1 MKSLPR
7 FSELSRIPA
16 KRSKCHARAWLLDV
30 TGLPRNFSA
39 DLITE
44 AARKF
49 VHDTNTPSQSSLA
62 PIFLTDSRI
71 EFGVILP
78 TTKSSDS

>member
-30 TGLPRNFSA
+30 TGLPRYFSA
-39 DLITE
+39 DLTTE
-44 AARKF
+44 GARKF
-49 VHDTNTPSQSSLA
+49 VHDTNTPYQSSLP
-62 PIFLTDSRI
+62 PIFVTDSRL
-71 EFGVILP
+71 EFGVVLP
-78 TTKSSDS
+78 IPKSSDS